1 MKIARVAIV
10 VDGRAEDDVG
20 SFLGLVVVDVVPSI
34 SPGEEEVNNDDDDDR
49 VHRRSGIDDVVFGI
63 LCHFILQTSFFFLG
77 RCGCIGVSLADR
89 LSTSLHVF

>member
-34 SPGEEEVNNDDDDDR
+34 SPGEEEVNNDDDDD
-49 VHRRSGIDDVVFGI
+49 V
-63 LCHFILQTSFFFLG
+63 L
-77 RCGCIGVSLADR
+77 
-89 LSTSLHVF
+89 